1 MAKWIAWLVLAGW
14 LLTPQA
20 RAEVLLGS
28 DVLARMDF
36 APLKGKRVG
45 LLTNPSGIN
54 GRGNPVLDVLR
65 KAKGVQLVALFAA
78 EHGIYGTISA
88 GREFSDSVDART
100 RLPVYSL
107 YAPGPVRCPTPAML
121 KGIDVLVY
129 DIQDTGIRSYTFI
142 STMGLAMEACGAAKV
157 EFMVLDRPNPLGGLR
172 AEGPILDS
180 KFRSFVGQWP
190 VPYIYGL
197 TCGELARMINGEGWI
212 TNRCRLS
219 VIPMSGWQRS
229 MVWSRTG
236 LKWVPTSP
244 NVPSGETPMYLASTG
259 ILGELG
265 GLNLGG
271 GTPYRFQCF
280 SAPWLNASA
289 TTKTLNNYRLSGVA
303 FRPLRYQK
311 TSGEWVSGVKLDIT
325 DASRSPLMSLNIH
338 IWDAVKRTSGRD
350 LFREAQKAGRSFN
363 MFDKVIGTD
372 QVRRSMEKGQS
383 STTIVAAWKNGE
395 SQFQARRQKYLIPAY
410 GPDTLVTTAVSRGAT
425 SQKSNKTTPR

>member
-1 MAKWIAWLVLAGW
+1 MARWIAWLVLVGW
-14 LLTPQA
+14 LVAPHV

-54 GRGNPVLDVLR
+54 GRGSTVLEVLR
-65 KAKGVQLVALFAA
+65 KAKGVHLVALFAA
-78 EHGIYGTISA
+78 EHGIYGTIPA
-88 GREFSDSVDART
+88 GSEFANSTDTRT
-100 RLPVYSL
+100 GLPVFSL
-107 YAPGPVRCPTPAML
+107 YGPGPIRRPTPAML

-236 LKWVPTSP
+236 LKWIPTSP
-244 NVPSGETPMYLASTG
+244 NVPNGETPMYLASTG

-280 SAPWLNASA
+280 SAPWLNAA
-289 TTKTLNNYRLSGVA
+289 TASKTLNNYSLSGVA
-303 FRPLRYQK
+303 FRPLRYRK
-311 TSGEWVSGVKLDIT
+311 PSGEWVSGVKLDIT

-338 IWDAVKRTSGRD
+338 IWDAIKRTSGRD
-350 LFREAQKAGRSFN
+350 LFHEAQKAGHSFN

-372 QVRRSMEKGQS
+372 QVRRSMEKGDRS
-383 STTIVAAWKNGE
+383 ASIVASWKSGE
-395 SQFQARRQKYLIPAY
+395 AQFRTRRQKYLIPSY
-410 GPDTLVTTAVSRGAT
+410 GQDLSVAPVKTQSPAPGKTI
-425 SQKSNKTTPR
+425 KTTSR